1 MPKITTMFTLV
12 RLLIEDRKR
21 LMLENLAL
29 RQQLAVLKR
38 SVKRPKIEDSDRIFW
53 ILMRRMLKEWKETL
67 LFVKPATVVK
77 WHRRGFRYYW
87 RRKSKSVPGRPPID
101 MKVIHLIRQMSRD
114 NVTYVKLGIM

>member
-1 MPKITTMFTLV
+1 MFTLV